1 MIFFIP
7 LATKVPNGAFFALF
21 STIREMR
28 ARCASRCASN
38 GEPLSMYIST
48 VDLRSDSLNGARRGG
63 AVVQQPPYTCEGH
76 FTPKQHLQSAIWHF
90 RLCADSQS
98 RGLPPWPRRE
108 QEPCPER
115 VVCPRKNTAPRASL
129 VAPRNCGVPTA
140 SSRLIFCLVNEPE
153 LHAQWVP
160 PGDAPPRPGRPVNA
174 RPVFFSDLSV
184 RHGISP

>member
-1 MIFFIP
+1 MVSLWPRKRHMAHISPYFP
-7 LATKVPNGAFFALF
+7 
-21 STIREMR
+21 TIREMR

-38 GEPLSMYIST
+38 GAPFSMCISA
-48 VDLRSDSLNGARRGG
+48 VDLRHDSLKGARRGG

-76 FTPKQHLQSAIWHF
+76 FSQIQHLV
-90 RLCADSQS
+90 CAYRRKRFCVDSQS

-115 VVCPRKNTAPRASL
+115 VACPRKNTAPHPSL